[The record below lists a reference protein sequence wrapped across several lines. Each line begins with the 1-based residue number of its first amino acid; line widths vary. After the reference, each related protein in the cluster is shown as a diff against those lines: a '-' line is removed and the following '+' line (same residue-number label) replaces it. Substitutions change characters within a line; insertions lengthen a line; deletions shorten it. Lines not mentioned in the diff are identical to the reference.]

1 MCCRWSP
8 TCYYL
13 LLDISLWRCRSPYS
27 VPSGSPHSWSTGS
40 PLTGTSHSARSCR
53 HPAPSCGHISHN
65 CTLKNTRK
73 LTKYWTSKG
82 DRCPETL
89 IKVMGKKCP
98 DEKLVLLKIYSSVTG
113 ISFIT
118 KKQGRK
124 TPMWKQQKKRSFPSS
139 SPLSFCFCFSG
150 SWTYLSQTWSVHIQ
164 SGPSLHSE
172 RSPHGQQGWRCQN
185 LIQKKTVSNLL
196 LHCTANKISGINTM
210 WFYQL

>member
-1 MCCRWSP
+1 MSR
-8 TCYYL
+8 
-13 LLDISLWRCRSPYS
+13 D
-27 VPSGSPHSWSTGS
+27 
-40 PLTGTSHSARSCR
+40 SHQS
-53 HPAPSCGHISHN
+53 N
-65 CTLKNTRK
+65 
-73 LTKYWTSKG
+73 
-82 DRCPETL
+82 
-89 IKVMGKKCP
+89 GKKCP

-139 SPLSFCFCFSG
+139 YPLSFCFCG

-196 LHCTANKISGINTM
+196 LHCTANKISGINNVILSAVIQVLINTKDFQ
-210 WFYQL
+210 WTNNTVF

>member
-40 PLTGTSHSARSCR
+40 PLTGTSRSARSCR
-53 HPAPSCGHISHN
+53 RPAPSCGHISHN

-73 LTKYWTSKG
+73 LTKYRTTKG

-98 DEKLVLLKIYSSVTG
+98 DEKLALLKIYSSVTG

-118 KKQGRK
+118 KKTRAKDTNVK
-124 TPMWKQQKKRSFPSS
+124 TTKKKAPFLLVP
-139 SPLSFCFCFSG
+139 
-150 SWTYLSQTWSVHIQ
+150 
-164 SGPSLHSE
+164 PSLFVFVLVGLELTWVKPGACTS
-172 RSPHGQQGWRCQN
+172 N
-185 LIQKKTVSNLL
+185 LVLPSIQKEV
-196 LHCTANKISGINTM
+196 HMANRDGDAKIWYRRKLSAICCYIALQTK
-210 WFYQL
+210 FQV